1 MQQSEHLRI
10 GIRSI
15 LAHKL
20 RSLLTTLGII
30 FGVAAVVSMLS
41 IADGARREAVEQIR
55 LLGTNNVRVN
65 LKRTDFQKNS
75 ISMIARLGNGK
86 LTQPKD
92 KPSLEMFSGMVL
104 NAGGLGNDQV
114 KAGCLGHLDGF
125 SQHGR

>member
-10 GIRSI
+10 GVRSI

-55 LLGTNNVRVN
+55 LLGTNNIRIN
-65 LKRTDFQKNS
+65 HIDLIGDLK
-75 ISMIARLGNGK
+75 
-86 LTQPKD
+86 
-92 KPSLEMFSGMVL
+92 
-104 NAGGLGNDQV
+104 
-114 KAGCLGHLDGF
+114 
-125 SQHGR
+125 